1 MHTPGFDM
9 VRLIVEFSIGLVSG
23 AVRAVLRYGIA
34 GTLALAVAL
43 MIRDLTRAPIVEPTE
58 PPENNPYFNEPI
70 RTEGVVF
77 HVLAQSC
84 RWDLGSKTDIICNG
98 IRFAGPDLI
107 KAHLPTSLANQ
118 LDKGADLVSIGAASF
133 EGDLGE
139 EKARARDR
147 AIAMAQ
153 WIAEQ
158 REIKGSVWII
168 NMGKFRDG
176 CRDCPRGDTSAQ
188 RLVVLATIGHRDDA
202 DAVRSLVRL
211 ELASEA
217 GRAGS
222 LIPHPDNYTHFEIE
236 LWRLTSPDGQWAGRP
251 LTTAPPARETDGRQ
265 DEPGR

>member
-1 MHTPGFDM
+1 M
-9 VRLIVEFSIGLVSG
+9 VRVIVEFSIGLVSG
-23 AVRAVLRYGIA
+23 AVRAALRYGIV

-43 MIRDLTRAPIVEPTE
+43 MIRDLTRAPMVEPIE
-58 PPENNPYFNEPI
+58 PPEKNPYFNEPI

-84 RWDLGSKTDIICNG
+84 RWDLASTAEIICNG
-98 IRFAGPDLI
+98 VRFAGRDLI

-118 LDKGADLVSIGAASF
+118 LDKGADLVSIGAASV
-133 EGDLGE
+133 EGVLE
-139 EKARARDR
+139 HEKARARDR

-158 REIKGSVWII
+158 REIKGNVWII

-188 RLVVLATIGHRDDA
+188 RLVVLATIDHRDDA
-202 DAVRSLVRL
+202 DAVRALVRR

-217 GRAGS
+217 VKTGS
-222 LIPHPDNYTHFEIE
+222 LIPHPDDYTHFEIE
-236 LWRLTSPDGQWAGRP
+236 LWRPTSPDGEWAGRP
-251 LTTAPPARETDGRQ
+251 LTTTPPAREADGRQ
-265 DEPGR
+265 GEPGR